1 MSSHQS
7 GVQSQNEHLQ
17 DSKSNAVVDYTEG
30 SYHFPVTD
38 VHKEKQKCNEKTKE
52 TSRIQERNNTE
63 MPQWTSFI
71 QDAHVDHGFIH
82 GVIKN
87 ETELEKLLELHS
99 RATLS
104 DYISRYIA
112 QT

>member
-1 MSSHQS
+1 MYVCTTYLVYGHYQS
-7 GVQSQNEHLQ
+7 VKL
-17 DSKSNAVVDYTEG
+17 
-30 SYHFPVTD
+30 
-38 VHKEKQKCNEKTKE
+38 
-52 TSRIQERNNTE
+52 E

-82 GVIKN
+82 GVVKN
-87 ETELEKLLELHS
+87 ETELERLLELHS

-112 QT
+112 KT